1 MNVKNTT
8 NNDLETI
15 WIKIPY
21 LGDKGDQLLKLL
33 KAKLEHH
40 FTKEVRF
47 RIIQSTQK
55 LSFYTNMKDQIPKLM
70 KSCVVYQL
78 NCPGCNDSYIGKTEH
93 NLCTRT
99 EEHACSDEGNTIYN
113 HIKNCSY
120 YSYIENQFRFNND
133 SFDKALFSINS
144 VQSNTKII
152 DSALDWNIL
161 LIKEALLIKQ
171 KMPKLNNSLKASKE
185 LKRFD

>member
-1 MNVKNTT
+1 
-8 NNDLETI
+8 
-15 WIKIPY
+15 
-21 LGDKGDQLLKLL
+21 
-33 KAKLEHH
+33 
-40 FTKEVRF
+40 
-47 RIIQSTQK
+47 
-55 LSFYTNMKDQIPKLM
+55 MKDQIPKLM

-78 NCPGCNDSYIGKTEH
+78 NCPGCNDSYIVKTER

-99 EEHACSDEGNTIYN
+99 EEHACSDEGSTIYN

-133 SFDKALFSINS
+133 SFDNALLSINS

-152 DSALDWNIL
+152 DFALDWNIL
-161 LIKEALLIKQ
+161 LIKEALFIKQ
-171 KMPKLNNSLKASKE
+171 KMLKLNNSLKASKE

>member
-1 MNVKNTT
+1 
-8 NNDLETI
+8 
-15 WIKIPY
+15 
-21 LGDKGDQLLKLL
+21 
-33 KAKLEHH
+33 
-40 FTKEVRF
+40 
-47 RIIQSTQK
+47 
-55 LSFYTNMKDQIPKLM
+55 MKDQVPKLM
-70 KSCVVYQL
+70 KFYVVYQF
-78 NCPGCNDSYIGKTEH
+78 NCPGCNDSYIGKTER

-99 EEHACSDEGNTIYN
+99 EEHACSNKGSAIYD
-113 HIKNCSY
+113 HIKNCSC

-152 DSALDWNIL
+152 DFALDWNIL

-185 LKRFD
+185 LKLILSFHLL